1 MWQTYLQPA
10 NLDEALVLLARH
22 AAGARIVAGGTDVLV
37 ELSRGVRPTAT
48 LIDVSRLRELKYVRV
63 EGDTICL
70 GALATHNDVLASPDC
85 RRDARPLAQAC
96 WEVGAPQI
104 RARAT
109 VSGNLVTASPA
120 NDTITPLVALDA
132 TLVLVSHAGERV
144 VPLRDF
150 YHGVRRTDLA
160 PDELVREIRVPR
172 LAENQRGLFIKLG
185 LRRAQAISVVNVAYA
200 LTFDGPIMRDARIA
214 LGCVAPTIVRARD
227 AEGYLRGKVLDDV
240 TCVEAGRL
248 AAAAVAPID
257 DVRGSAA
264 YRHATLAA
272 LVADGLRRL
281 FVVDENETA
290 RTGDND
296 RGLTDRPVLLEAN
309 VTDPA
314 NQSFEDIIA
323 VTINGQAY
331 RLAGAHRKSLLDAL
345 REDAGLTGTKE
356 GCAEG
361 ECGACTVW
369 LNGQAVMACL
379 VPAPQAHGGVVTTIE
394 GLAAPEGEQ
403 LHPLQEAFI
412 AHGAVQCGYCIPG
425 MLMAGAKLLQERA
438 RPDLDEVRVALSGN
452 LCRCTGYGKILDAVL
467 AASTAENAGVP
478 VAPHETGTGEPR
490 GERPVL
496 PGKTGTG
503 SMSVRSGGAHGG
515 QSGGTR

>member
-1 MWQTYLQPA
+1 MWQNYLQPA

-37 ELSRGVRPTAT
+37 ELSRGVRPTTT

-70 GALATHNDVLASPDC
+70 GALATHNDILASPDC

-109 VSGNLVTASPA
+109 VAGNLVTASPA

-132 TLVLVSHAGERV
+132 ALVLVSRAGERV

-172 LAENQRGLFIKLG
+172 LARNQRGLFIKLG

-200 LTFDGPIMRDARIA
+200 LTFDGPIVRDARIA
-214 LGCVAPTIVRARD
+214 LGCVAPTIVRATD
-227 AEGYLRGKVLDDV
+227 AEASLRGKTLNDEA
-240 TCVEAGRL
+240 CAEAGRL
-248 AAAAVAPID
+248 AAAAVTPID

-281 FVVDENETA
+281 AIDDADGTA
-290 RTGDND
+290 RD
-296 RGLTDRPVLLEAN
+296 GLAATPVLLETG

-323 VTINGQAY
+323 TTINGRAY
-331 RLAGAHRKSLLDAL
+331 RLAGTHRTSLLDAL

-394 GLAAPEGEQ
+394 GLAAGGEQ

-452 LCRCTGYGKILDAVL
+452 LCRCTGYSKILAAVL
-467 AASTAENAGVP
+467 GASAAENA
-478 VAPHETGTGEPR
+478 H
-490 GERPVL
+490 L
-496 PGKTGTG
+496 
-503 SMSVRSGGAHGG
+503 SGGG
-515 QSGGTR
+515 R